1 MEYEADS
8 DNQDIVEHDIDIT
21 GFSTIRINKIKTDN
35 FSQIYKALASLT
47 LPISA
52 MDIRKFQSVAKE
64 IYTGGNIKVS
74 FTEDM
79 DSLDNS
85 DKVVAI
91 GSTKTIK
98 YEFQTTSEMMS
109 NYFKIIEEEDS
120 QLLILINKQKIASSQ
135 YFPIYGFSKIC
146 TGISE
151 EDRLKAQQKVKLENL
166 IRDMRESSKNSHTSI
181 HSILIDENISATYK
195 IGAIA
200 WGIWHNR
207 LSKDEVVD
215 YLKNFEDKKSTE
227 YKKLLCM
234 FDYKQ
239 YVNDI

>member
-1 MEYEADS
+1 
-8 DNQDIVEHDIDIT
+8 
-21 GFSTIRINKIKTDN
+21 
-35 FSQIYKALASLT
+35 
-47 LPISA
+47 
-52 MDIRKFQSVAKE
+52 
-64 IYTGGNIKVS
+64 
-74 FTEDM
+74 
-79 DSLDNS
+79 
-85 DKVVAI
+85 
-91 GSTKTIK
+91 
-98 YEFQTTSEMMS
+98 
-109 NYFKIIEEEDS
+109 
-120 QLLILINKQKIASSQ
+120 
-135 YFPIYGFSKIC
+135 
-146 TGISE
+146 
-151 EDRLKAQQKVKLENL
+151 
-166 IRDMRESSKNSHTSI
+166 MRESSKNSHTSI